1 MTKNTTTAHPT
12 LHAYDATFILD
23 TRSYPEPVETL
34 IEKITSTIESIH
46 GTIESVDSHGQKPF
60 ARITNRKFPAGI
72 YVTFKISGPSTFPK
86 TLQERFKLDR
96 LINRILIT
104 QN

>member
-1 MTKNTTTAHPT
+1 MTKTTTIETGT

-23 TRSYPEPVETL
+23 TRSYQEPVETL
-34 IEKITSTIESIH
+34 IEKISSTIESIH
-46 GTIESVDSHGQKPF
+46 GTVESVENQGQKTF

-72 YVTFKISGPSTFPK
+72 YVSFKVSGPSSFP
-86 TLQERFKLDR
+86 TVLQERFKLDK
-96 LINRILIT
+96 LVNRILIT